1 MTPRP
6 SAGPY
11 LARAVSSMWKRPA
24 SSSHQTHGSRQASSR
39 VPSARVSYQRGSAS
53 STIPCLV
60 HVVRSGELARP
71 TRCTRPSSAWQMLYT
86 GGCHADAGLVQRVGR
101 ASSPDLTTWTKHG
114 MVLEADPRWYETL
127 ADGTR
132 EEAWRDPWVW
142 WDEGT
147 A

>member
-6 SAGPY
+6 STGPY

-71 TRCTRPSSAWQMLYT
+71 TR
-86 GGCHADAGLVQRVGR
+86 
-101 ASSPDLTTWTKHG
+101 
-114 MVLEADPRWYETL
+114 WYEAL

-142 WDEGT
+142 WDDDAGRFHMLLT
-147 A
+147 ARAKYGPADGRGVIGYSSSPDLTSWQALS